1 MSKQHLVILQP
12 SGRRGHVDEGVSLR
26 EAARQLGV
34 EIESICAEN
43 ATCGKCKVVVEEGTF
58 ERYGV
63 TSKREHLSPPSA
75 EETDYFRR
83 RPKMMQA
90 NNWEVGQVRLSCQAK
105 VLGDVLVHVPE
116 ESRGNKQ
123 IVRKSA
129 TQRQIEIKP
138 SIRKYLVEM
147 TPPNLEQP
155 FADWERLS
163 RGLEVSMSLVRRGE
177 ADLPKAADLTI
188 DYHCLRGLGDAL
200 REGDWKATVS
210 VWQDKEVI
218 RVQPGFVETSYGAA
232 VDIGST
238 TIALYLC
245 DLGTGEI
252 LAAESEMN
260 PQIVYGED
268 VMSRIQYAISEPD
281 GLEKQHKA
289 VIGTLNGLLKQAVK
303 SANKRH
309 REAGDSPTRR
319 SPGDEEIASPAPQA
333 RTASPL
339 GNDIST
345 DDILEIVFVGN
356 TTMHHLLL
364 NIPPTHL
371 GRAPYVPSIHKAVD
385 IKARELGLQVN
396 PSANVHVLPTIA
408 SFIGADTSGVLIAEE
423 PHKQDENWLIIDVG
437 TNAELVLGDRH
448 GLVCTSTPT
457 GPALEGAHIEFGM
470 RAAPGAIE
478 RVEIDES
485 TLEPRTKIVGEEE
498 WNQGKAKGICGSA
511 IIDAVAEMVR
521 AGILDG
527 RGRFKRGLE
536 STRVREGE
544 NGAEYVVAWAA
555 ETSIG
560 RDIFI
565 SLKDIRQIQLAKG
578 ALYVAARTLLKAA
591 GLERPDKLILAGGFG
606 SYIDKTKAM
615 VIGLIPDLPL
625 EDVYAVGNA
634 AGDGAR
640 IALLN
645 VEKRRE
651 AGQVARTV
659 RRYELPADPEFQS
672 QFMLALNFPHMTD
685 PFPHIAH
692 LLPHREIDP
701 MAKRLTTDT
710 SWYQTAKIYHCTLKT
725 E

>member
-1 MSKQHLVILQP
+1 MTEQHLVILQP

-58 ERYGV
+58 ERYGI

-90 NNWEVGQVRLSCQAK
+90 NHWEVGQVRLSCQAK

-129 TQRQIEIKP
+129 TQREIEIKP

-147 TPPNLEQP
+147 KPPDLEQP

-177 ADLPKAADLTI
+177 ANLPKATDLTI

-200 REGDWKATVS
+200 REGDWKVTVS
-210 VWQDKEVI
+210 VWQDREVI
-218 RVQPGFVETSYGAA
+218 RVQPGYVETSYGAA

-245 DLGTGEI
+245 DLATGEI

-268 VMSRIQYAISEPD
+268 VMSRIQYTISEPD

-289 VIGTLNGLLKQAVK
+289 VIGTLNGLLKQAVR

-309 REAGDSPTRR
+309 REEGLFLRQLDCRRNDSPTRQ
-319 SPGDEEIASPAPQA
+319 SPVERDETVEEEIATTPSAS
-333 RTASPL
+333 RTAFPL

-423 PHKQDENWLIIDVG
+423 PHKQDKNWLVIDVG
-437 TNAELVLGDRH
+437 TNAELVLGNRH

-498 WNQGKAKGICGSA
+498 WGQGKAKGICGSA
-511 IIDAVAEMVR
+511 IIDVVAEMVR

-527 RGRFKRGLE
+527 RGRFRRGLG
-536 STRVREGE
+536 SKRVREGE

-615 VIGLIPDLPL
+615 LIGLIPDLPL

-645 VEKRRE
+645 VDKRRE
-651 AGQVARTV
+651 AGEVARTL
-659 RRYELPADPEFQS
+659 RRYELPTDPEFQS

-692 LLPHREIDP
+692 LLPHREVDP
-701 MAKRLTTDT
+701 MAKRLMG
-710 SWYQTAKIYHCTLKT
+710 K
-725 E
+725 

>member
-43 ATCGKCKVVVEEGTF
+43 ATCGKCKVLIEDGTF
-58 ERYGV
+58 ERYGI
-63 TSKREHLSPPSA
+63 TSKRENLSTPSV
-75 EETDYFRR
+75 EEKDYFRR
-83 RPKMMQA
+83 RPKMMAA
-90 NNWEVGQVRLSCQAK
+90 NGWKVGQVRLSCQAK
-105 VLGDVLVHVPE
+105 VLGDVLVNVPE

-129 TQRQIEIKP
+129 TEREIEIKP

-147 TPPNLEQP
+147 TPPNLAKP
-155 FADWERLS
+155 IADWERLS
-163 RGLEVSMSLVRRGE
+163 QGLETSMSLVRRGE
-177 ADLPKAADLTI
+177 ENLPKAEDLSI
-188 DYHCLRGLGDAL
+188 DYQCLRGLANTL
-200 REGDWKATVS
+200 REGDWKVTVT

-218 RVQPGFVETSYGAA
+218 RVQPGYVEESYGAA

-245 DLGTGEI
+245 DLETGEI
-252 LAAESEMN
+252 LAAESEMT

-268 VMSRIQYAISEPD
+268 VMSRIQYTISEPD
-281 GLEKQHKA
+281 GLEKMHKA
-289 VIGTLNGLLKQAVK
+289 VIGTLNQLLKQAVK
-303 SANKRH
+303 TANKIRKQDDDS
-309 REAGDSPTRR
+309 RELATADFPLTGTGDTPAGTQ
-319 SPGDEEIASPAPQA
+319 PAMM
-333 RTASPL
+333 T
-339 GNDIST
+339 T
-345 DDILEIVFVGN
+345 EDILEIVFVGN

-364 NIPPTHL
+364 NLPPTHL
-371 GRAPYVPSIHKAVD
+371 GRAPYVPTIHKAID
-385 IKARELGLQVN
+385 MKARELGLNIN
-396 PSANVHVLPTIA
+396 PSGNVHVLPTIA

-437 TNAELVLGDRH
+437 TNAELVLGNRH

-457 GPALEGAHIEFGM
+457 GPALEGAHIEYGM

-478 RVEIDES
+478 RVEIDDA
-485 TLEPRTKIVGEEE
+485 TLEPRYKIIGEKE
-498 WNQGKAKGICGSA
+498 WNHGKAKGICGSA
-511 IIDAVAEMVR
+511 IIDAVAEMFR
-521 AGILDG
+521 AQIIDT
-527 RGRFKRGLE
+527 RGRFRRGL
-536 STRVREGE
+536 SSNRVREGE
-544 NGAEYVVAWAA
+544 NGPEYVVAWA
-555 ETSIG
+555 EDTSIG
-560 RDIFI
+560 RDIPI

-578 ALYVAARTLLKAA
+578 ALYVAARTLLKHT

-606 SYIDKTKAM
+606 SYIDKTNAM

-659 RRYELPADPEFQS
+659 HRYELPTDPEFQN

-692 LLPHREIDP
+692 LIPHRQVDP
-701 MAKRLTTDT
+701 MAKKLMG
-710 SWYQTAKIYHCTLKT
+710 K
-725 E
+725 

>member
-43 ATCGKCKVVVEEGTF
+43 ATCGKCKVAIEEGTF
-58 ERYGV
+58 ERYGIS
-63 TSKREHLSPPSA
+63 SKREHLSIPSA
-75 EETDYFRR
+75 EEADYFRR
-83 RPKMMQA
+83 RPQMMAA

-105 VLGDVLVHVPE
+105 VLGDVLVNVPE

-123 IVRKSA
+123 IIRKSA
-129 TQRQIEIKP
+129 TERQIEIKP
-138 SIRKYLVEM
+138 SIRKYLVDM
-147 TPPNLEQP
+147 TPPDLEKP

-163 RGLEVSMSLVRRGE
+163 QGLESAMSLIRRGE
-177 ADLPKAADLTI
+177 ENLPKAGDLII
-188 DYHCLRGLGDAL
+188 DYHCLRGLADVM
-200 REGDWKATVS
+200 REGNWKVTVT

-218 RVQPGFVETSYGAA
+218 RVQPGYEEKSYGAA

-245 DLGTGEI
+245 DLETGEI

-289 VIGTLNGLLKQAVK
+289 VIRTLNQLLQQAVK
-303 SANKRH
+303 TSNRSH
-309 REAGDSPTRR
+309 REQGDSPTKR
-319 SPGDEEIASPAPQA
+319 SLVKRDESTSEEIASQA
-333 RTASPL
+333 RTSSPQ
-339 GNDIST
+339 GNDMST
-345 DDILEIVFVGN
+345 EDILEIVFVGN

-364 NIPPTHL
+364 NLPPDHL
-371 GRAPYVPSIHKAVD
+371 GRSPFVPTIHKSVD
-385 IKARELGLQVN
+385 VKARELGLGIN
-396 PSANVHVLPTIA
+396 PSANVHILPTIA

-437 TNAELVLGDRH
+437 TNAELVLGNRH

-457 GPALEGAHIEFGM
+457 GPALEGAHIEYGM

-478 RVEIDES
+478 RVEIDEA
-485 TLEPRTKIVGEEE
+485 TLEPRYRIIGEQE
-498 WNQGKAKGICGSA
+498 WNIGKAKGICGSA
-511 IIDAVAEMVR
+511 IIDAVAEMFR
-521 AGILDG
+521 AGIIDP
-527 RGRFKRGLE
+527 RGRFRRGLNT
-536 STRVREGE
+536 TRVRDGE
-544 NGAEYVVAWAA
+544 NGPEYVIALAG

-560 RDIFI
+560 RDIPI

-578 ALYVAARTLLKAA
+578 ALYVAARTLLKSA

-615 VIGLIPDLPL
+615 IIGLIPDLAL

-651 AGQVARTV
+651 AGEVARTV
-659 RRYELPADPEFQS
+659 RRYELPADPEFQN
-672 QFMLALNFPHMTD
+672 QFMLAMNFPHMTE

-692 LLPHREIDP
+692 LIPHQIVDP
-701 MAKRLTTDT
+701 LAKKLMG
-710 SWYQTAKIYHCTLKT
+710 KN
-725 E
+725 

>member
-43 ATCGKCKVVVEEGTF
+43 ATCGKCKVLIEDGTF
-58 ERYGV
+58 ERYGI
-63 TSKREHLSPPSA
+63 TSKRENLSTPSA
-75 EETDYFRR
+75 EEVDFFRR
-83 RPKMMQA
+83 RPKMMAA
-90 NNWEVGQVRLSCQAK
+90 NGWEVGQVRLSCQAK
-105 VLGDVLVHVPE
+105 VLGDVLVNVPE

-129 TQRQIEIKP
+129 TEREIEIKP

-147 TPPNLEQP
+147 SPPDLEQP

-163 RGLEVSMSLVRRGE
+163 LGLSTSMKLVRRGGE
-177 ADLPKAADLTI
+177 NLPEPEDLSI
-188 DYHCLRGLGDAL
+188 DYQCLRGLANTL
-200 REGDWKATVS
+200 RTGNWKVTVT

-218 RVQPGFVETSYGAA
+218 RVQPGYVEESYGAA

-245 DLGTGEI
+245 DLETGEI

-268 VMSRIQYAISEPD
+268 VMSRIQYTISEPD
-281 GLEKQHKA
+281 GLEKMHKA
-289 VIGTLNGLLKQAVK
+289 VIGTLNQLLKQAVK
-303 SANKRH
+303 TANKIRKQDDDS
-309 REAGDSPTRR
+309 RELATADFPLTGTGDTPAGTQ
-319 SPGDEEIASPAPQA
+319 PAMM
-333 RTASPL
+333 T
-339 GNDIST
+339 T
-345 DDILEIVFVGN
+345 EDILEIVFVGN

-364 NIPPTHL
+364 NLPPTHL
-371 GRAPYVPSIHKAVD
+371 GRAPYVPTIHKAID
-385 IKARELGLQVN
+385 MKARELGLNIN
-396 PSANVHVLPTIA
+396 PSGNVHVLPTIA

-437 TNAELVLGDRH
+437 TNAELVLGNRH

-457 GPALEGAHIEFGM
+457 GPALEGAHIEYGM

-478 RVEIDES
+478 RVEIDDA
-485 TLEPRTKIVGEEE
+485 TLEPRYKIIGEKE
-498 WNQGKAKGICGSA
+498 WNHGKAKGICGSA
-511 IIDAVAEMVR
+511 IIDAVAEMFR
-521 AGILDG
+521 AQIIDT
-527 RGRFKRGLE
+527 RGRFRRGL
-536 STRVREGE
+536 SSNRVREGE
-544 NGAEYVVAWAA
+544 NGPEYVVAWA
-555 ETSIG
+555 EDTSIG
-560 RDIFI
+560 RDIPI

-578 ALYVAARTLLKAA
+578 ALYVAARTLLKHT

-606 SYIDKTKAM
+606 SYIDKTNAM

-659 RRYELPADPEFQS
+659 HRYELPTDPEFQN

-692 LLPHREIDP
+692 LIPHRQVDP
-701 MAKRLTTDT
+701 MAKKLMG
-710 SWYQTAKIYHCTLKT
+710 K
-725 E
+725 